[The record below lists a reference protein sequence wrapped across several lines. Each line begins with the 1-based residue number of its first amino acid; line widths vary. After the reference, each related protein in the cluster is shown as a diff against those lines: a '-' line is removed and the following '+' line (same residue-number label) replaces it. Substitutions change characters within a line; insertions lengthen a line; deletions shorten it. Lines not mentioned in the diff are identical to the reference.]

1 MGSVL
6 VAYATRTGAARDIA
20 LAIAASLQEA
30 GHRVRVSSLADAP
43 TVESADLVVIGSGI
57 HTMQWYPEASAWLE
71 ANQAALLATKVAVF
85 NTCLNA
91 AVEAK
96 RGDAL
101 GYNRAAVDVIDA
113 AASQTFAGRYIKED
127 VGFFQRLLLSIL
139 GKGVQ
144 DHVDTQEASAWA
156 QQLLPLVRR

>member
-20 LAIAASLQEA
+20 AAVGDALGKA

-43 TVESADLVVIGSGI
+43 AVDGADLVVIGSGI
-57 HTMQWYPEASAWLE
+57 NATAWYPEASAWLD

-91 AVEAK
+91 ADEAK
-96 RGDAL
+96 HDDAL
-101 GYNRAAVDVIDA
+101 GYNRVAADAVDA

-127 VGFFQRLLLSIL
+127 VGFFQRLLLTVL
-139 GKGVQ
+139 GKGAQ
-144 DHVDTQEASAWA
+144 DHVDTRAATAWA
-156 QQLLPLVRR
+156 SELSPLVRR